1 MAVCQGEDMGDLITT
16 YQTLVDLGYT
26 HIAFNHS
33 SCAYQEMYPTFSG
46 VAPGTGD
53 GGGAPADNAAAAA
66 ASTASI
72 FTILSCTCFN
82 STFKSL
88 QFFWVAV
95 CSSFL
100 VFTSSPFLRC
110 IQTALKIKP
119 NTKIYIDYG
128 LSELISDYEYN
139 LTNGNFDIEALYQHS
154 LTKLTEEEKSYLQVL
169 NRTPII
175 IQNESDPDY
184 NKRIIDTVNRI
195 NDTYTNKNILL
206 VSHAYSS
213 GAYLK
218 PDLKYSEVVKIV
230 SGVPGPVP
238 GGGAC
243 DDKKYEMK
251 YLKYKMKYLELKK
264 LK

>member
-1 MAVCQGEDMGDLITT
+1 MSNNIYLTRHLPRVDAGLEITSLEMVRKWAT
-16 YQTLVDLGYT
+16 IDKLDINNRENPYLSDNIDSNIATL
-26 HIAFNHS
+26 
-33 SCAYQEMYPTFSG
+33 
-46 VAPGTGD
+46 TGNLTD
-53 GGGAPADNAAAAA
+53 KNIDV
-66 ASTASI
+66 I
-72 FTILSCTCFN
+72 I
-82 STFKSL
+82 
-88 QFFWVAV
+88 
-95 CSSFL
+95 
-100 VFTSSPFLRC
+100 SSPFLRC

>member
-1 MAVCQGEDMGDLITT
+1 MSNNIYLTRHLPRVDAGLEITSLEMVRKWAT
-16 YQTLVDLGYT
+16 IDKLDINNRENPYLSDNIDSN
-26 HIAFNHS
+26 IAII
-33 SCAYQEMYPTFSG
+33 
-46 VAPGTGD
+46 TGNLTD
-53 GGGAPADNAAAAA
+53 KNIDV
-66 ASTASI
+66 I
-72 FTILSCTCFN
+72 I
-82 STFKSL
+82 
-88 QFFWVAV
+88 
-95 CSSFL
+95 
-100 VFTSSPFLRC
+100 SSPFLRC

>member
-1 MAVCQGEDMGDLITT
+1 MSNNIYLTRHLPRVDAGLEITSLEMVRKWAT
-16 YQTLVDLGYT
+16 IDKLDINNRENPYLSDNIGSNIATL
-26 HIAFNHS
+26 
-33 SCAYQEMYPTFSG
+33 
-46 VAPGTGD
+46 TG
-53 GGGAPADNAAAAA
+53 N
-66 ASTASI
+66 
-72 FTILSCTCFN
+72 LSDKN
-82 STFKSL
+82 ID
-88 QFFWVAV
+88 VII
-95 CSSFL
+95 
-100 VFTSSPFLRC
+100 SSPFLRC

-154 LTKLTEEEKSYLQVL
+154 LSKLTEEERSYLQVL
-169 NRTPII
+169 NRTPSI

-195 NDTYTNKNILL
+195 NDTYTDKNILL

-213 GAYLK
+213 GAYQK

-230 SGVPGPVP
+230 SRVPGSSS